1 MPIAAVR
8 PVRTAILRL
17 DPSASCFTS
26 THLIFLRL
34 CLEARTFRA
43 AKAILDKDI
52 YEFPSS
58 ANTQPGDQLPC
69 SSHDA
74 SSGFISDK
82 TELSD
87 KVTYR
92 DALKYFLYGAMIYMA
107 LHEWGLAK
115 HVRILGKPYEALGI
129 VFKDGLDKELDV
141 RRLNAEIHAGNQKWS
156 ADCNLDLVLQVLDA
170 YRRFSIVKLGSTYA
184 ALLLPQVSQR
194 TSPTPD
200 DYVETAEYITL
211 MINKG
216 QLNATL
222 DSRSR
227 SSEPQSWVLRFATSS
242 STSPPIL
249 SEQQRYEEMVR
260 QAATSSALAEHIRA
274 TDRKFMLSK
283 EYSEWMKR
291 LKNDADSSG
300 NGGDAIML
308 PGQHPFDDED
318 IMGDG

>member
-1 MPIAAVR
+1 MKVDEIIANR
-8 PVRTAILRL
+8 GK
-17 DPSASCFTS
+17 
-26 THLIFLRL
+26 
-34 CLEARTFRA
+34 ARTFRA

-107 LHEWGLAK
+107 LHEWGRAIHFLEIVLTAPSRNNTSQMQIEAYKKWVLANLLA
-115 HVRILGKPYEALGI
+115 HGEV
-129 VFKDGLDKELDV
+129 
-141 RRLNAEIHAGNQKWS
+141 
-156 ADCNLDLVLQVLDA
+156 DCNLDLVLQVLDA